1 MKQDVKVKSYVRKGK
16 LVKNYQRK
24 QDNALVKAT
33 IVAASTLGLTA
44 ASYIALKRRYIGNL
58 DKAAKSIKVN
68 PDIGKV
74 DNIKGDLVNVADRS
88 KLIATPLFKGRN
100 DEAVRLAEEIY
111 SWHIKNPNKPI
122 NLIGFSIGGNLG
134 RDVEYILR
142 KKKVNVKL
150 ATLGTADLKLVPSDK
165 HLNIMGSK
173 DEFNFKLKS
182 RNSVLVNDVK
192 HTPDSYIKND
202 DVQRQLKQYLFN

>member
-74 DNIKGDLVNVADRS
+74 VNKKGDLVNVADRS